1 MWIVHWFVTEVP
13 SGNEEVKSKGVR
25 KGEAE
30 RRGEGD
36 TGETPLANG
45 RLAAVVFPRWYR
57 SPWKILIELRDM
69 ISLLALQNA
78 TQN

>member
-1 MWIVHWFVTEVP
+1 MP

-45 RLAAVVFPRWYR
+45 RLQLYFLAGTDPQEVP
-57 SPWKILIELRDM
+57 DM
-69 ISLLALQNA
+69 NSLLLALQNA
-78 TQN
+78 TKN

>member
-1 MWIVHWFVTEVP
+1 MP

-30 RRGEGD
+30 RRGGGE

-45 RLAAVVFPRWYR
+45 RLQLSLLTGTDPPR
-57 SPWKILIELRDM
+57 KVLDELRDM
-69 ISLLALQNA
+69 ISLLMALQNA

>member
-1 MWIVHWFVTEVP
+1 MVWMKKILKTLWIVHCFLIEVP

-30 RRGEGD
+30 RRGEGEE

-45 RLAAVVFPRWYR
+45 RLQLSFLAGTDPPGRSVV
-57 SPWKILIELRDM
+57 
-69 ISLLALQNA
+69 SLGI
-78 TQN
+78 